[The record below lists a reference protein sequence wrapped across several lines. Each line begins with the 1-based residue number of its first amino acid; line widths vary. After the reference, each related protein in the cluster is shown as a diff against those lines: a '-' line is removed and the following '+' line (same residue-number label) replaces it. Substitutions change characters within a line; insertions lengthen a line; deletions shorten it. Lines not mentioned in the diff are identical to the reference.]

1 MEVEDLPSPPL
12 YVIWIVSSSTFFAFL
27 FNRTRT
33 FKQIAVQCYEYNMIA
48 HVALIMYMAFVGRG
62 EASLFEDSPRRAV
75 NLGAVPMTLILF
87 AWVR

>member
-1 MEVEDLPSPPL
+1 
-12 YVIWIVSSSTFFAFL
+12 
-27 FNRTRT
+27 
-33 FKQIAVQCYEYNMIA
+33 MIA